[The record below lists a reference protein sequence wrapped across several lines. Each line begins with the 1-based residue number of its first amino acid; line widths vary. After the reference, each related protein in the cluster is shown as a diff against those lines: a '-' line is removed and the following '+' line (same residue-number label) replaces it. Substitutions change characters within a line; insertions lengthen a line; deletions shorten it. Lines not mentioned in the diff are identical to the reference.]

1 MRRNLVFSL
10 AVIALACSSP
20 RSQRVQSDVTPASVC
35 AGYEDVLAL
44 PERPFTPCE
53 LEAQPRPS
61 RTVSNP
67 WPASYSGPCQFVD
80 IRVVVDSAGQLEP
93 GSPSVRGTNVP
104 GIAANVVKAMTEAQY
119 VPGRRAGRSVR
130 SVRTF
135 HFASPNAVGRCER

>member
-1 MRRNLVFSL
+1 MHRTRLFSL

-20 RSQRVQSDVTPASVC
+20 RAQRVQNDATPTSVC
-35 AGYEDVLAL
+35 VGYEDVLAM

-61 RTVSNP
+61 RTVANP
-67 WPASYSGPCQFVD
+67 WTVSYSGPCQFVD
-80 IRVVVDSAGQLEP
+80 IRVVVDSSGQLEP

-104 GIAANVVKAMTEAQY
+104 GIAVNVVKAMSEAQY
-119 VPGRRAGRSVR
+119 VPGRKAGRPVR

-135 HFASPNAVGRCER
+135 HFASPNAVGRC